1 MIAGK
6 VVRAALTACAATA
19 VTLAQLNLPAKSF
32 WDARSILLYLS
43 VTVLAITVVHDATIA
58 VTHAV
63 QANQIK
69 SYGGNLNAA
78 FAATVTSVVTEF
90 GTPWD
95 EIAVSF
101 YRSKLLGRWRKLIR
115 VSGVRAGAR
124 PISLNP
130 YIRARSGIVGHT
142 FTEQTIIA
150 AEWKD
155 FVESAVSHGKQ
166 AWDRL
171 DSSARYGLSW
181 GELMRAERP
190 DGIVALPIFDER
202 GRPVGCA
209 TITGPLKLVDMTS
222 LNMKRIL
229 NDLAA
234 AMYLIGP
241 TPSGWWSFND

>member
-6 VVRAALTACAATA
+6 VVRAALTACAASA
-19 VTLAQLNLPAKSF
+19 VTLAQLNLPEKSF
-32 WDARSILLYLS
+32 WDARSVVLYLS

-58 VTHAV
+58 VTHAL

-95 EIAVSF
+95 EIAVTF
-101 YRSKLLGRWRKLIR
+101 YRSKLFGRWRKLIR
-115 VSGVRAGAR
+115 VGGVRAGAR
-124 PISLNP
+124 PINLNP
-130 YIRARSGIVGHT
+130 YIRTRTGIVGHT
-142 FTEQTIIA
+142 FTEQAIIA

-155 FVESAVSHGKQ
+155 FVESAVSQGKS
-166 AWDRL
+166 AWEQRRPQD
-171 DSSARYGLSW
+171 RYGLSW

-190 DGIVALPIFDER
+190 DGIVAQPIFNER

-209 TITGPLKLVDMTS
+209 SITGPLKLVDMNS
-222 LNMKRIL
+222 PQMGQIL
-229 NDLAA
+229 NDLAT

-241 TPSGWWSFND
+241 TPRGWWSFHG